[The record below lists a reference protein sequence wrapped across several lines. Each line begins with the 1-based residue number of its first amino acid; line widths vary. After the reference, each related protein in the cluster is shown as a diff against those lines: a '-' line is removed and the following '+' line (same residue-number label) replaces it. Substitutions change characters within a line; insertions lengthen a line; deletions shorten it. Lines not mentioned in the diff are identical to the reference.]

1 MNMVRINKKYEM
13 LNKLIQACLTD
24 KHPSS
29 SSFEI
34 IKGMI
39 PANFRAFLKS
49 SCFYYSA
56 GANPSPIVGCLDLTQ
71 YFIYCDIHDCRK
83 NKSELLYRSKSR
95 LQEHHFTELYYCSLY
110 QEWFKLYEE
119 KYFGGHRW
127 RYCYPI
133 DEFKSEI
140 SIWKT
145 NESYFVLIYIIFD
158 NNAIWHHI
166 ILENKTAPKIIC
178 YYQYEGGVDYNKAQF
193 EKDMLPEYWLG
204 YTPCVGKFELAS
216 TIPCFGEPIDRNEK
230 LNFYR
235 NRGT

>member
-1 MNMVRINKKYEM
+1 M
-13 LNKLIQACLTD
+13 LNNLIQAYLTD

-34 IKGMI
+34 IKGLI
-39 PANFRAFLKS
+39 PTNFRAFLKS

-56 GANPSPIVGCLDLTQ
+56 GADPSPIVGCLDLTQ
-71 YFIYCDIHDCRK
+71 HFIYCDIHDCRK
-83 NKSELLYRSKSR
+83 NKSELLNRSKSR
-95 LQEHHFTELYYCSLY
+95 LQEQHFTELYYCSLY

-119 KYFGGHRW
+119 NYFGGHRW
-127 RYCYPI
+127 RYVYHI
-133 DEFKSEI
+133 DEFKSEK
-140 SIWKT
+140 SMWKT

-158 NNAIWHHI
+158 NNTIWHHI
-166 ILENKTAPKIIC
+166 ILENKTAPNIIC
-178 YYQYEGGVDYNKAQF
+178 YYQYEGGVDYKKAQF

-216 TIPCFGEPIDRNEK
+216 TIPCFGEPIDRNQK

>member
-1 MNMVRINKKYEM
+1 MVRINKKYEM

-34 IKGMI
+34 IKGLI

-56 GANPSPIVGCLDLTQ
+56 GADPSPIVGCLDLTQ
-71 YFIYCDIHDCRK
+71 HFIYCDIHDCRK

-119 KYFGGHRW
+119 NYFGGHRW
-127 RYCYPI
+127 RYVYPI

-140 SIWKT
+140 SMWKT

-158 NNAIWHHI
+158 NNTIWHHI
-166 ILENKTAPKIIC
+166 ILENKTAPNIIC
-178 YYQYEGGVDYNKAQF
+178 YYQYEGGVDYKKAQF

-216 TIPCFGEPIDRNEK
+216 TIPCFGDPIDRNEK

>member
-1 MNMVRINKKYEM
+1 M
-13 LNKLIQACLTD
+13 LNNLIQAYLTD

-34 IKGMI
+34 IKGLI
-39 PANFRAFLKS
+39 PANFRVFLKS

-56 GANPSPIVGCLDLTQ
+56 GANQSTIVGCLDLNQ
-71 YFIYCDIHDCRK
+71 HFIYCDIHDCRK

-95 LQEHHFTELYYCSLY
+95 LQEQHFTELYYCSLY

-119 KYFGGHRW
+119 NYFGGHRW
-127 RYCYPI
+127 RYVYHI
-133 DEFKSEI
+133 DEFKSEK
-140 SIWKT
+140 SMWKT

-158 NNAIWHHI
+158 NNTIWHHI
-166 ILENKTAPKIIC
+166 ILENKTAPNIIC
-178 YYQYEGGVDYNKAQF
+178 YYQYEGGVDYKKAQF

-216 TIPCFGEPIDRNEK
+216 TIPCFGEPIDRNQK

-235 NRGT
+235 NRGS

>member
-1 MNMVRINKKYEM
+1 M
-13 LNKLIQACLTD
+13 LNNLIQAYLTD

-34 IKGMI
+34 IKGLI

-56 GANPSPIVGCLDLTQ
+56 GANQSTIVGCLDLNQ
-71 YFIYCDIHDCRK
+71 HFIYCDIHDCRK

-95 LQEHHFTELYYCSLY
+95 LQEQHFTELYYCSLY

-119 KYFGGHRW
+119 NYFGGHRW
-127 RYCYPI
+127 RYVYHI
-133 DEFKSEI
+133 DEFKSEK
-140 SIWKT
+140 SMWKT

-158 NNAIWHHI
+158 NNTIWHHI
-166 ILENKTAPKIIC
+166 ILENKTAPNIIC
-178 YYQYEGGVDYNKAQF
+178 YYQYEGGVDYKKAQF

-216 TIPCFGEPIDRNEK
+216 TIPCFGEPIDRNQK

>member
-1 MNMVRINKKYEM
+1 M
-13 LNKLIQACLTD
+13 LNNLIQAYLTD

-34 IKGMI
+34 IKGLI

-56 GANPSPIVGCLDLTQ
+56 GANQSTIVGCLDLNQ
-71 YFIYCDIHDCRK
+71 HFIYCDIHDCRK
-83 NKSELLYRSKSR
+83 KKSELLYRSKSR

-119 KYFGGHRW
+119 NYFGGHRW
-127 RYCYPI
+127 RYVYHI
-133 DEFKSEI
+133 DEFKSEK
-140 SIWKT
+140 SMWKT

-158 NNAIWHHI
+158 NNTIWHHI
-166 ILENKTAPKIIC
+166 ILENKTAPNIIC
-178 YYQYEGGVDYNKAQF
+178 YYQYEGGVDYKKAQF

-216 TIPCFGEPIDRNEK
+216 TIPCFGEPIDRNQK